1 MNDIIKNK
9 KLYIF
14 DMDGTIYL
22 GDRVFDCA
30 LRFINWLRANGRRV
44 MFFTNNASHTPD
56 FYIEK
61 LNRLGFGASRG
72 EIMTS
77 GDVTIEF
84 LKNHRASK
92 SVYLV
97 GTPELES
104 QFRDSGIK
112 LTCERDIQ
120 PDIVITS
127 FDTTLTYAKLE
138 RACRYIRN
146 GAEYLSTHPD
156 LNCPTENGS
165 VPDSGAITAFVTAS
179 TGAVP
184 VVFGKPNEMVVR
196 MIGEVT
202 GIDRADMCVFG
213 DRLYTDI
220 ALGRKNGVT
229 SVLVLS
235 GETNAEAVERAA
247 LCDRPDFVYD
257 DLGGVLDS

>member
-1 MNDIIKNK
+1 MNEIIKNK

-22 GDRVFDCA
+22 GDQVFECA
-30 LRFINWLRANGRRV
+30 VKLISWLRANGRRV

-127 FDTTLTYAKLE
+127 FDTTLTYSKLE

-220 ALGRKNGVT
+220 ALGKKNGVT

>member
-1 MNDIIKNK
+1 MNEIIKNK

-22 GDRVFDCA
+22 GDQVFECA
-30 LRFINWLRANGRRV
+30 VKLISWLRNNGRRV

-56 FYIEK
+56 FYIAK
-61 LNRLGFGASRG
+61 LNRLGFGATRG

-84 LKNHRASK
+84 LRIHRENK

-104 QFRDSGIK
+104 QFLESGIK
-112 LTCERDIQ
+112 LTNNDDIQ

-127 FDTTLTYAKLE
+127 FDTTLTYEKLE

-156 LNCPTENGS
+156 LNCPTEHGS
-165 VPDSGAITAFVTAS
+165 VPDSGALIAFVTAS

-202 GIDRADMCVFG
+202 GVDRADMCVFG
-213 DRLYTDI
+213 DRLYTDV
-220 ALGRKNGVT
+220 ALGKKNGVT

-235 GETNAEAVERAA
+235 GETSADDVLRADER
-247 LCDRPDFVYD
+247 DRPDFIYD
-257 DLGGVLDS
+257 DLGGVLDG

>member
-120 PDIVITS
+120 PDIVITR

-220 ALGRKNGVT
+220 ALGKKNGVT